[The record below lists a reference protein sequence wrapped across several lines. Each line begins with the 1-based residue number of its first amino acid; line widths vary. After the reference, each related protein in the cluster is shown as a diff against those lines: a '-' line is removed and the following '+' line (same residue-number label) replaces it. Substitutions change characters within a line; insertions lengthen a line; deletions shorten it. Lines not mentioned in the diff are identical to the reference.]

1 MLGGGKLGFRV
12 ALALNFCLSF
22 LQGGRHCSLTYW
34 SVKGGGGVLEEG
46 SLIEKGV

>member
-12 ALALNFCLSF
+12 ALALNFCLSC

-34 SVKGGGGVLEEG
+34 SMKGGGVLEEG